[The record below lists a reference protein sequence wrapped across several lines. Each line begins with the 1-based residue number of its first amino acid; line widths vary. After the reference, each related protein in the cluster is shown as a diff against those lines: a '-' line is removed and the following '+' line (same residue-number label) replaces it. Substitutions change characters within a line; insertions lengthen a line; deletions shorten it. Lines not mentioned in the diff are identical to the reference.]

1 MSNRHA
7 IAALVENEFGVL
19 ARIAGLFSSRG
30 YNIQSLTVAETLDP
44 KISRMTITTEADP
57 AVMEQI
63 MKQLRKLVN
72 VIKVQDVTAENPIIR
87 ILALVKLRTN
97 PKKALNLRKTV
108 QLLKGRV
115 LEEGSEVTIAEFVGD
130 ENRMKQV
137 KEKMV
142 EFEMVEFE
150 QTGSI
155 AMERG
160 KKVIKA

>member
-1 MSNRHA
+1 MSDRHN
-7 IAALVENEFGVL
+7 IAVLVENEFGVL
-19 ARIAGLFSSRG
+19 ARISGLFSGRG

-44 KISRMTITTEADP
+44 KISRMTITTEANP

-72 VIKVQDVTAENPIIR
+72 VIKVQDVSTDNPILR

-97 PKKALNLRKTV
+97 PKKSLQLRKAV
-108 QLLKGRV
+108 QSLKGRI
-115 LEEGSEVTIAEFVGD
+115 LEEGSETTIAEFVGD
-130 ENRMKQV
+130 ESRMKQV
-137 KEKMV
+137 KAEMAQYD
-142 EFEMVEFE
+142 MVEFE
-150 QTGSI
+150 QTGCI